1 VRVKVCGITR
11 VDDARLAADLGAW
24 AIGFIFWP
32 KSPRFVEPARARAI
46 VDALPAYVLPVGVFV
61 NQPAGE
67 VEEVGRLVRL
77 GAVQLHGDES
87 AAYAAAMTRRV
98 IKAMS
103 PDRALGGEPERDW
116 GMTTLLLDATE
127 GDRRGGTGRTI
138 DWDIA
143 AAVARRRPV
152 VLAGGLGPAN
162 IAEAIRTVRPAAV
175 DVSSGLERVPG
186 EKDPALMEALFK
198 AVAGV
203 HEEVR

>member
-1 VRVKVCGITR
+1 MRVKVCGITR

>member
-1 VRVKVCGITR
+1 VRVKICGITR
-11 VDDARLAADLGAW
+11 VEDARLAADLGAW
-24 AIGFIFWP
+24 AVGFIFWP
-32 KSPRFVEPARARAI
+32 GSPRFVEPARARTIA
-46 VDALPAYVLPVGVFV
+46 DALPAYVLPVGVFV
-61 NQPAGE
+61 NQPASE

-98 IKAMS
+98 IRAVS
-103 PDRALGGEPERDW
+103 PDRALRDESEQEW
-116 GMTTLLLDATE
+116 GATTLLLDATE
-127 GDRRGGTGRTI
+127 GERRGGTGRTI
-138 DWDIA
+138 DWEA
-143 AAVARRRPV
+143 AAVVASRRPV

-175 DVSSGLERVPG
+175 DVSSGVERAPG
-186 EKDPALMEALFK
+186 EKDAALMEALFH